1 MEALF
6 EFLLRASAG
15 LMLFYLV
22 YWLFLRN
29 ETFYRGNRLFL
40 LLALVSAILLPL
52 FPLQYDVLVEPEN
65 KTTIF
70 QAINDTFKNIK
81 PVQPEL
87 TETTVI
93 FGWENIILTIYITGT
108 VIFLI
113 RLLTQS
119 IVLIHLMFKYRIKSL
134 EGIRIVEN
142 EKYGL
147 PFSFFNV
154 VFINPKFHTQANLP
168 EILAHEKVH
177 IREFHWF
184 DLLFTEL
191 LTVIFW
197 FNPFIW
203 MFEHAIKQNH
213 EYLADQGVLAQGH
226 SVARYQ
232 ALLIN
237 QLMGMQI
244 IGITN
249 NLNFALNTNR
259 FKMMTKM
266 KTSRLLGIKF
276 AWALPAVALLLFA
289 FAEPEY
295 KAKPMET
302 LNRVTDVQKGE
313 KEQVIH
319 GKVVQEETKKPL
331 AGASIIIKGTSIGT
345 VSDSEG
351 NFTLANPNPEVDKK
365 TGGLITE
372 FVISYVGY
380 QTVLERFGPI
390 LGQPD
395 KEGVITSY
403 DFPLKEGV
411 IQLDLTELIKQL
423 PPPPPPPPPSKN
435 EKSSSS
441 SFPSVK
447 KETAPPPP
455 PPPPVS
461 SSNEKEVFVVV
472 EELPEY
478 PKGMGFLANDVWQS
492 AKIMAREKG
501 VKGKATI
508 GFTIDDTGK
517 PVNVKILE
525 SDNELA
531 GKSAASIVMNMKNWK
546 PGSQRGKKVPVNYIL
561 PIEF

>member
-6 EFLLRASAG
+6 AFLLKSSSG
-15 LMLFYLV
+15 IVLFYLV
-22 YWLFLRN
+22 YWFFLRK
-29 ETFYRGNRLFL
+29 ETFHGANRWFL
-40 LLALVSAILLPL
+40 LMALFSAVVIPL
-52 FPLQYDVLVEPEN
+52 FPLRYEVLVEPGN
-65 KTTIF
+65 NATVF
-70 QAINDTFKNIK
+70 QALSETIKNIK
-81 PVQPEL
+81 PIQPET
-87 TETTVI
+87 TETKNN
-93 FGWENIILTIYITGT
+93 FNLENILFTVYLTGT
-108 VIFLI
+108 AIFFI
-113 RLLTQS
+113 RLFIQS
-119 IVLIHLMFKYRIKSL
+119 LILVRLILKYSTKSL
-134 EGIRIVEN
+134 DGIRIVEN
-142 EKYGL
+142 GKYGL

-213 EYLADQGVLAQGH
+213 EYLADRGVLAQGH
-226 SVARYQ
+226 SVAKYQ

-259 FKMMTKM
+259 FKMMTKK

-295 KAKPMET
+295 KSKPVEQT
-302 LNRVTDVQKGE
+302 NLVTNVQKGE

-319 GKVVQEETKKPL
+319 GKVVQEETKNPL

-345 VSDSEG
+345 VSDVEG
-351 NFTLANPNPEVDKK
+351 NFTLTNPNPEIDEK

-380 QTVLERFGPI
+380 QTESQRFGPI

-395 KEGVITSY
+395 KEGVVTSY

-423 PPPPPPPPPSKN
+423 PPPPPPPVPSKS
-435 EKSSSS
+435 EKSSPT

-455 PPPPVS
+455 VNS
-461 SSNEKEVFVVV
+461 KGEKEVYILV

-478 PKGMGFLANDVWQS
+478 PKGMGFLANDVMQKEKMM
-492 AKIMAREKG
+492 AKENK
-501 VKGKATI
+501 VKGKAKI
-508 GFTIDDTGK
+508 GFTVSETGK
-517 PVNVKILE
+517 VTDIKIIE
-525 SDNELA
+525 AENETA
-531 GKSAASIVMNMKNWK
+531 GKAAVSIVEKMTDWK
-546 PGSQRGKKVPVNYIL
+546 PGKQHGKPVPVNYIL
-561 PIEF
+561 PVEF

>member
-15 LMLFYLV
+15 LMLFYMV

-52 FPLQYDVLVEPEN
+52 FPLQYDVLVESEN

-87 TETTVI
+87 TETTVN

-266 KTSRLLGIKF
+266 KTSRILGIKF

-295 KAKPMET
+295 RAKEVSNKVQVNSNET
-302 LNRVTDVQKGE
+302 VPADKTVKIVGLVLDE
-313 KEQVIH
+313 KNEALP
-319 GKVVQEETKKPL
+319 GT
-331 AGASIIIKGTSIGT
+331 SIVIKGSTIGT
-345 VSDSEG
+345 VSDLNGKFE
-351 NFTLANPNPEVDKK
+351 LEVPEKSSIV
-365 TGGLITE
+365 LS
-372 FVISYVGY
+372 FVG
-380 QTVLERFGPI
+380 
-390 LGQPD
+390 
-395 KEGVITSY
+395 KETMVEHYTQITSGE
-403 DFPLKEGV
+403 LKEGAFYKKYV
-411 IQLDLTELIKQL
+411 LKDAVFLIVPPPPPPAPGQKEKL
-423 PPPPPPPPPSKN
+423 APPPPPPPPPAKN
-435 EKSSSS
+435 G
-441 SFPSVK
+441 
-447 KETAPPPP
+447 
-455 PPPPVS
+455 
-461 SSNEKEVFVVV
+461 EKEVFYVV
-472 EELPEY
+472 EELPQY
-478 PKGMGFLANDVWQS
+478 PGGSIALSGFIFEMQQKLAQSKG
-492 AKIMAREKG
+492 I
-501 VKGKATI
+501 KGKAKVA
-508 GFTIDDTGK
+508 FTVNGK
-517 PVNVKILE
+517 GKVTDIKIVE
-525 SDNELA
+525 QDNEGV
-531 GKSAASIVMNMKNWK
+531 GKGAVTIVSEMKDWT
-546 PGSQRGKKVPVNYIL
+546 PGTQRGKSVPVKYL
-561 PIEF
+561 MPVEF

>member
-1 MEALF
+1 MEQLF
-6 EFLLRASAG
+6 AFLLRASAG
-15 LMLFYLV
+15 IMLFYMV

-29 ETFYRGNRLFL
+29 ETFYRGNRWFL
-40 LLALVSAILLPL
+40 LLALISAVIIPI
-52 FPLQYDVLVEPEN
+52 FPLQYEVLVEPEN

-81 PVQPEL
+81 PVQPEV
-87 TETTVI
+87 TEKTVN
-93 FGWENIILTIYITGT
+93 FGLENIILTIYITGT

-113 RLLTQS
+113 RLLTQT

-134 EGIRIVEN
+134 NGIRIVEN

-154 VFINPKFHTQANLP
+154 VFINPKFHTPANLP

-226 SVARYQ
+226 NLARYQ

-266 KTSRLLGIKF
+266 KTSRLLGVKF
-276 AWALPAVALLLFA
+276 MWALPAVALLLFA

-295 KAKPMET
+295 QRKEAKVE
-302 LNRVTDVQKGE
+302 NQQSNVQKSL

-319 GKVVQEETKKPL
+319 GKVVKEENKKPL

-345 VSDSEG
+345 VSDFEG
-351 NFTLANPNPEVDKK
+351 NFTLTNPNPEIDEK

-380 QTVLERFGPI
+380 QTVSERFGPI

-395 KEGVITSY
+395 IEGVTTSY

-411 IQLDLTELIKQL
+411 IQLDLKEMLKEI
-423 PPPPPPPPPSKN
+423 PPPPAPPAPAG
-435 EKSSSS
+435 EK
-441 SFPSVK
+441 
-447 KETAPPPP
+447 TMAPPPP
-455 PPPPVS
+455 PPPVPD
-461 SSNEKEVFVVV
+461 NADETDELYNIV
-472 EELPEY
+472 ESLPEY
-478 PKGMGFLANDVWQS
+478 PDGMGFLANDVWQT

-501 VKGKATI
+501 VKGNATV
-508 GFTIDDTGK
+508 GFTIDETGK
-517 PVNVKILE
+517 PVNIKILE

-546 PGSQRGKKVPVNYIL
+546 PGSQHGKPVPVNYIL
-561 PIEF
+561 PMEF